1 MDRHEEMEAQLA
13 QRLEEALRHSEAR
26 FRPIAKGLT
35 EMVMAYDMDRRLT
48 FVNAAAQSAL
58 THATNVA

>member
-1 MDRHEEMEAQLA
+1 MEAQLA

-35 EMVMAYDMDRRLT
+35 EMVMACDMDRLT